1 MQFHSMRIIFSSKI
15 TIPLI
20 EITFDDVFQILY
32 LTYSIL
38 FPFSGTS
45 LKSSKKDGRRRS
57 NTFITD
63 RPNSSMAAAA
73 GFTFHSEFS
82 HEDTWLLHKI
92 LIILI
97 AQYSLHWRQL
107 FMIVFPLTM
116 SIKHQTFLPT
126 LHFIIA
132 FHHINKACAWI
143 LQHVLNFYSTW
154 ISINNL
160 ELKTVWYTQY

>member
-1 MQFHSMRIIFSSKI
+1 MRIIFSSKI

-57 NTFITD
+57 KHSNTFIRD
-63 RPNSSMAAAA
+63 QLNSTMAAA
-73 GFTFHSEFS
+73 GFTFHRGFS

-126 LHFIIA
+126 LHFIIT
-132 FHHINKACAWI
+132 FHHISKACAWI
-143 LQHVLNFYSTW
+143 LQHVLNFYSCC